1 MKRYKLGEIAY
12 FVEEKI
18 SSDELTLNEYITT
31 DCLLQN
37 KKGRTIATNPKSCS
51 LTKFK
56 KGDVLIGNIRPYLK
70 KIWFAESAGGC
81 SLDVLVLR
89 AKKMEEAS
97 FLYSLLLQDD
107 FFDFV
112 MKAPKG
118 SKMPRGDKN
127 HILTYPCFDIQN
139 KIEVGSFIKSLDGK
153 IVLNKRINAR
163 LEAMAKRL
171 YDYWFVQFDYP
182 DKNGKPY
189 KTSGG
194 KMVWNEVLKRE
205 IPEGWE
211 VVEMSSVI
219 KQINTGLNPRD
230 NFILGNGKIKYV
242 TVKNLTEEGHIDFSN
257 CDLVN
262 SEAQKII
269 HERSQIQT
277 GDILFASICPLGR
290 CYLIQDSPEEWDIN
304 ESVFSIRPNIDRITS
319 EFLYTLLRESYYV
332 KKMTQKATGSIFK
345 GIRINDI
352 EKIEILLPPKDIINA
367 FSKKTLPI
375 FNYQLTIQK
384 EIQKLTDLRD
394 RLLPLLMNGQ
404 VEVGTNNSSEFC
416 NAKLGKQAT
425 ACNMNGQVEVEG

>member
-1 MKRYKLGEIAY
+1 MEMKKYKLGEIAY

-37 KKGRTIATNPKSCS
+37 KKGRTIAINLPPKSCS

-139 KIEVGSFIKSLDGK
+139 KIEVGSFIKSLDDK
-153 IVLNKRINAR
+153 IALNKKINAK

-194 KMVWNEVLKRE
+194 KMVWNEVLKRK

-211 VVEMSSVI
+211 VGNLYEIADYINGLACQNYRPQDEEIFLPVI
-219 KQINTGLNPRD
+219 K
-230 NFILGNGKIKYV
+230 IKEMHEGI
-242 TVKNLTEEGHIDFSN
+242 TSDTEKVSATIPE
-257 CDLVN
+257 
-262 SEAQKII
+262 KYII
-269 HERSQIQT
+269 FD
-277 GDILFASICPLGR
+277 GDILFSWSATLEVMIWTGGKGGLNQHIFKVVPKS
-290 CYLIQDSPEEWDIN
+290 YFTKEY
-304 ESVFSIRPNIDRITS
+304 VFQQLSSYIVNFQKMAEARKTTMGHITS
-319 EFLYTLLRESYYV
+319 DHINQS
-332 KKMTQKATGSIFK
+332 
-345 GIRINDI
+345 RIVI
-352 EKIEILLPPKDIINA
+352 PPKEVINA
-367 FSKKTLPI
+367 FSEKTLPI

-384 EIQKLTDLRD
+384 EIKKLTNLRD

-404 VEVGTNNSSEFC
+404 VEVE
-416 NAKLGKQAT
+416 
-425 ACNMNGQVEVEG
+425 